1 MKEDFSKILR
11 AIRLEKGLTQK
22 QLGERCG
29 IADPTIRKYESGKLN
44 PKLETVAKLAKGLQ
58 IDISILLGSEK
69 NMMEHNRKDREFIM
83 ETPETCEARQL
94 DQLLHELL
102 FMNDL
107 GVFKMFY
114 TPVRILK
121 NGEATV
127 VFWVDGTKTVVKPAD
142 GIAPN
147 DYEAFTAAL
156 AKKIF
161 GNNSALKKVIQR
173 TTVIQEP
180 KRKKKKADPVEAEP
194 MILERMEEPNEADRD

>member
-1 MKEDFSKILR
+1 MENNFK
-11 AIRLEKGLTQK
+11 
-22 QLGERCG
+22 
-29 IADPTIRKYESGKLN
+29 IRKVRKSRE
-44 PKLETVAKLAKGLQ
+44 Q
-58 IDISILLGSEK
+58 IEAEK
-69 NMMEHNRKDREFIM
+69 NASKVAA
-83 ETPETCEARQL
+83 ETPETCEARRL

-194 MILERMEEPNEADRD
+194 MILEGMEEPNEADWD